1 MPTAG
6 TFFAVGIGAGDPLDM
21 TLRARQT
28 LEHADA
34 IVAPV
39 KAVGA
44 ASVAYDIAA
53 QAADIRKIP
62 VIHLVFPMRYAI
74 DYRHHLQS
82 GILQPVCDL
91 LDAGK
96 NVAMIT
102 LGDVSIYSTAAYA
115 RHVLAEQGYPTKVV
129 AGVPS
134 FCAAAAK
141 AQCSLCE
148 NQESLLILSGTVT
161 PESVEQALA
170 KADNVVLMKAR
181 RALPWL
187 LPLLEQ
193 RNLLETTQMFC
204 NVGMEHEYIGSPH
217 FDADSYFTTLLIQ
230 QRRK

>member
-1 MPTAG
+1 MSTAG

-39 KAVGA
+39 KAAGA
-44 ASVAYDIAA
+44 SSVAYDIAA

-74 DYRHHLQS
+74 DYRQHLQS

-115 RHVLAEQGYPTKVV
+115 L
-129 AGVPS
+129 
-134 FCAAAAK
+134 
-141 AQCSLCE
+141 SL
-148 NQESLLILSGTVT
+148 I
-161 PESVEQALA
+161 
-170 KADNVVLMKAR
+170 
-181 RALPWL
+181 
-187 LPLLEQ
+187 
-193 RNLLETTQMFC
+193 
-204 NVGMEHEYIGSPH
+204 HI
-217 FDADSYFTTLLIQ
+217 
-230 QRRK
+230 

>member
-6 TFFAVGIGAGDPLDM
+6 TFFAVGIGAGDLLDM

-28 LEHADA
+28 LEHANA

-39 KAVGA
+39 KAAGA
-44 ASVAYDIAA
+44 SSVAYDIAA

-115 RHVLAEQGYPTKVV
+115 RHVLAEQGYPTEVI

-161 PESVEQALA
+161 PESVTQALA
-170 KADNVVLMKAR
+170 
-181 RALPWL
+181 WL

-217 FDADSYFTTLLIQ
+217 FEADSYFTTLLIQ